1 MVLGG
6 VIMQVKVIEVIGSNI
21 AVSASKGEL
30 LLKEL
35 SGAIK
40 NSTNV
45 ELDFKGITDLTTA
58 FLNVAIGHLYKNFSS
73 NQLNEKLRITNL
85 DSLDMYLVKQ
95 VIDRVK
101 KNEKEEDELKQLIRE
116 VMDDGEN
123 S

>member
-6 VIMQVKVIEVIGSNI
+6 VIMQIKVIDVIESNI

-35 SGAIK
+35 SEAIES
-40 NSTNV
+40 STNV

-58 FLNVAIGHLYKNFSS
+58 FLNVAIGHLYKKFSS
-73 NQLNEKLRITNL
+73 EELNEKLRISNL
-85 DSLDMYLVKQ
+85 DSIDLYLVKQ

-101 KNEKEEDELKQLIRE
+101 KNEKEEQELKQLIRE